1 MSARESRLLSGVEL
15 RGAAR
20 SGAAAAAT
28 PRRPQHRPRLV
39 GDDMFAVKFH
49 GRLSASPAPLFVE
62 AADEPIARSAG
73 IGGLDGIGGVADGT
87 CTSRDEVQM
96 SVQVVSVPRDWL
108 RPKEAAEYLGV
119 AVSTLYSWRKRNL
132 VRFYRVGP
140 RAVALR
146 REELD
151 ALAQQ
156 TVSDSEGAS
165 APTTPEMLAELNQSM
180 RVKYGSLDDST
191 PVIRAAREA
200 RSR

>member
-1 MSARESRLLSGVEL
+1 M
-15 RGAAR
+15 
-20 SGAAAAAT
+20 
-28 PRRPQHRPRLV
+28 
-39 GDDMFAVKFH
+39 
-49 GRLSASPAPLFVE
+49 
-62 AADEPIARSAG
+62 
-73 IGGLDGIGGVADGT
+73 
-87 CTSRDEVQM
+87 
-96 SVQVVSVPRDWL
+96 VSVGQRAVPREWL

-156 TVSDSEGAS
+156 IVPDSESDSRD
-165 APTTPEMLAELNQSM
+165 TTPEVLAELNQSM
-180 RVKYGSLDDST
+180 RVKYGTLDDST